1 VTLELRIAAQ
11 SLIFRMVRKILLQFK
26 LLPFGILM
34 AAFLLVADRL
44 SSALTQIE
52 AASTLEALQVRV
64 GGQVAQLVE
73 HRTENPSVGG
83 SNPPLTTMKLKDL
96 RRRTKF

>member
-1 VTLELRIAAQ
+1 
-11 SLIFRMVRKILLQFK
+11 
-26 LLPFGILM
+26 M

-73 HRTENPSVGG
+73 HRTENASGALSPKSIF
-83 SNPPLTTMKLKDL
+83 STQIAPK
-96 RRRTKF
+96 